1 MAIREKSAKE
11 LLQEKRAK
19 ERGTGHRNGLKKAEV
34 LYPRLEGKKAVTLEQ
49 AFLDMVEAR
58 EKWERIRDEQV
69 APAVVKHG
77 LHDDP
82 ENRPEQS
89 ILLIGDYKVENL
101 GTRRERLNYELAAAI
116 IEKKLPGLAEKVL
129 VKKVVLDVKAYREA
143 CNSGK
148 VPTKLRE
155 KIENVSVSYGLRWW
169 PLHERKCPH
178 CEATI
183 ANGGK
188 FCPECGG
195 KVKGGKGEEED

>member
-19 ERGTGHRNGLKKAEV
+19 ERRGTGHLGLKKAEV
-34 LYPRLEGKKAVTLEQ
+34 LYPRLEGKKAVALEQ

-58 EKWERIRDEQV
+58 EKWERLREQV
-69 APAVVKHG
+69 TLAVVKYG
-77 LHDDP
+77 LHDPD
-82 ENRPEQS
+82 RPEQS

-101 GTRRERLNYELAAAI
+101 GTRRERINYELAAAI
-116 IEKKLPGLAEKVL
+116 IEKKLPGLAEQVL
-129 VKKVVLDVKAYREA
+129 VKKVVLDVKAYHEA
-143 CNSGK
+143 CNAGK
-148 VPTKLRE
+148 VPAKLRE

-188 FCPECGG
+188 FCPECGS
-195 KVKGGKGEEED
+195 KVKDGKDEED